1 VIDGF
6 CNDQGRVD
14 LEHLQEASSLANVF
28 VSTAARLGD
37 SSFAVSGNR
46 TVKAVLREESNS
58 QSGPGSKTGTLPCQ
72 FRLVVTQMIPANDP
86 LALPAL
92 PKPKKTAMQ

>member
-6 CNDQGRVD
+6 CSDQGRAD
-14 LEHLQEASSLANVF
+14 LEQLQEASTLAKAF

-37 SSFAVSGNR
+37 PSFAISGNR
-46 TVKAVLREESNS
+46 SVKAVLREESNS
-58 QSGPGSKTGTLPCQ
+58 QSGPGSKMGALPYQ
-72 FRLVVTQMIPANDP
+72 FRLVVTQMIPTNDP